1 MATQLSLNL
10 QSAPTDTSPATF
22 RDPAFEQ
29 NKIDAI
35 HRWVPWIAGFSA
47 GFVADVLRHYVPP
60 DQRQSVTVL
69 DPFAGVGTTLV
80 EGLRHGFNVVGFEI
94 NPFAVLAARVKSHA
108 FMIDPSVLAEAIQVF
123 ESQAIERTSSI
134 DQTFLRGEDVSQ
146 CNPAP
151 MSHPP
156 ANFRSRVPFF
166 SPAVERKVLHC
177 LDVIREMPAS
187 LIQDLFLLALG
198 SILVQISNY
207 SYEPSLG
214 SRRAAGKEEILNADV
229 VRILI
234 SKLRVMYEDIVSYR
248 TEMERFDYQPQA
260 TIIPDSSLRL
270 QNYLAPNSIDIV
282 VTSPPYLNNYHY
294 VRNTRPHLFWLNLI
308 TTTTELR
315 SLEQANFGKYWQTV
329 RDTKPITLEFSLP
342 ELATIIEA
350 IASQNRHKGVYG
362 GQGWANYATA
372 YFNDCYRL
380 CRHFQY
386 ALKPSGIAVVVLGN
400 SVIQGISLPTDRF
413 FGMIGELCGLRLEDI
428 YLLRDKRVGSSIINS
443 SIRNGQTTKV
453 ALYETAVV
461 LRKH

>member
-10 QSAPTDTSPATF
+10 QATPTDTSPATF

-29 NKIDAI
+29 NKVDAI

-47 GFVADVLRHYVPP
+47 GFVADALRHYAPT
-60 DQRQSVTVL
+60 DQHQSVTVL

-80 EGLRHGFNVVGFEI
+80 EGLRQGFNVVGFEI
-94 NPFAVLAARVKSHA
+94 NPFAALASRVKSHA
-108 FMIDPSVLAEAIQVF
+108 FMIDPSALMEAIHSL
-123 ESQAIERTSSI
+123 EAQALERTSSI
-134 DQTFLRGEDVSQ
+134 DQAFLRGEDISQ
-146 CNPAP
+146 CDPEP
-151 MSHPP
+151 KSHPP
-156 ANFRSRVPFF
+156 THFRSRVPFF

-177 LDVIREMPAS
+177 LDIIREIPAS
-187 LIQDLFLLALG
+187 LIQDLLLLALG

-214 SRRAAGKEEILNADV
+214 SRKAAGKEEILNADV
-229 VRILI
+229 VRMLI
-234 SKLRVMYEDIVSYR
+234 NKLRVMYEDIIYYR
-248 TEMERFDYQPQA
+248 TEIEQFDYQPQA
-260 TIIPDSSLRL
+260 TIIQDSSLSL
-270 QNYLAPNSIDIV
+270 QNYLSPNSIDII

-308 TTTTELR
+308 ATTTELR

-329 RDTKPITLEFSLP
+329 RDTKPISLAFSLP
-342 ELATIIEA
+342 ELEAIIEM

-380 CRHFQY
+380 CHHFQY

-400 SVIQGISLPTDRF
+400 SVIQGISLPTDRL
-413 FGMIGELCGLRLEDI
+413 FGMIGELCGLQLEDI
-428 YLLRDKRVGSSIINS
+428 YLIRGKRVGTSIINS
-443 SIRNGQTTKV
+443 SIRNGKTAKV